1 MALNK
6 IIIVTT
12 LITLIL
18 ITSNH
23 FIVASAETVQN
34 DYLKINVEP
43 KRVKLDINQKGT
55 VKITITNIC
64 NESLGIYLDWIFV
77 ECGDLTHGKFSE
89 NFFYLRPNES
99 KEIRLDLSG
108 SKISYPKGCEDGVI
122 RIYWGTKLNTTS
134 LGSLDWDTVEGE
146 VGIGI
151 DVVRNMTIPT
161 IIYGVIPGIIIVF
174 IVILILIK
182 HKKKKAAKLTAPDR

>member
-43 KRVKLDINQKGT
+43 KRVELDINQKGT

-77 ECGDLTHGKFSE
+77 ECGDLTHGEFSE
-89 NFFYLRPNES
+89 NFFL
-99 KEIRLDLSG
+99 
-108 SKISYPKGCEDGVI
+108 
-122 RIYWGTKLNTTS
+122 
-134 LGSLDWDTVEGE
+134 
-146 VGIGI
+146 
-151 DVVRNMTIPT
+151 
-161 IIYGVIPGIIIVF
+161 F
-174 IVILILIK
+174 
-182 HKKKKAAKLTAPDR
+182 KAK